1 MCDGRTE
8 ERVVELLV
16 TLGSEDAGYRLRIH
30 LVFSSKSELRVG

>member
-16 TLGSEDAGYRLRIH
+16 TLGSEDASNRLRIH
-30 LVFSSKSELRVG
+30 LVIFSKFELRVG